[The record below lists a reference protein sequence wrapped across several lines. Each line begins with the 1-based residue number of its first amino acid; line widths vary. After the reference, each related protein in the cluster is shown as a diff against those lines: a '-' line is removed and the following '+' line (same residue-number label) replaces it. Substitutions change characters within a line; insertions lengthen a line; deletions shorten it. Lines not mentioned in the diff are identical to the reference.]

1 MLYNLVVERTGKTGK
16 LHNSVNFQKLIYHF
30 MGHSKYI
37 DFNDFIDTGTVFDD
51 LKSKKIRFE
60 DVEKTQTEFKSKLIS
75 ALVGGNKSGEI
86 ENITKFY
93 KSWEEVIKSYN
104 DYFKMVH
111 KSAYDSIHRKG
122 LKILSPKQVQMF

>member
-37 DFNDFIDTGTVFDD
+37 DFNDFIDAGTLFDD
-51 LKSKKIRFE
+51 IKSKKIRFE

-75 ALVGGNKSGEI
+75 ALVGGNKSGEV
-86 ENITKFY
+86 NQVK
-93 KSWEEVIKSYN
+93 W
-104 DYFKMVH
+104 
-111 KSAYDSIHRKG
+111 
-122 LKILSPKQVQMF
+122 KILQNFTNRERRSSNLIMIILKWCINLHMIQYIEKV